1 MDPAA
6 RPDFRPDQAGSSRRT
21 PAPTIVAAVTQ
32 PQWGAP
38 SPGQRPLGQQS
49 WPAPQS
55 SARPGFGAPS
65 GFTPYGQPQAPA
77 ARRKSSPIAKL
88 LGAMIVLAVI
98 ASIGLV
104 VTLIANPAQ
113 AAYQNESY
121 QVPDP
126 DLNPPDLPQP
136 QTVEE
141 AKDAIE
147 NNPFYDQDVP
157 IPVRCEEGPID
168 VTTAGDAEL
177 EKHLNELMACLV
189 RVWEPPVT
197 GADWEIVRPSV
208 TVYGEKIKT
217 KCGEIPVNAAYCG
230 ADQQVYFSN
239 QLVRALPAVKNNEWV
254 AYIIIAHEFGHAL
267 QARTNIL
274 ISAKALGAESKDEQ
288 QELLM
293 SRRIEVQADCLSSMF
308 LRSVSRSL
316 QIDQDDLEGIE
327 DTYKAIGDDSLTGK
341 KNVVGNH
348 GLAQS
353 RLYWANQGLGS
364 SQVGTCNTYLADE
377 KLVR

>member
-1 MDPAA
+1 M
-6 RPDFRPDQAGSSRRT
+6 
-21 PAPTIVAAVTQ
+21 TQ

-49 WPAPQS
+49 WPGPQP
-55 SARPGFGAPS
+55 SARPAFGAPS
-65 GFTPYGQPQAPA
+65 GFTQPGQPPQAPTQ
-77 ARRKSSPIAKL
+77 RRKGSPVAKL

-113 AAYQNESY
+113 AAYQNEGY
-121 QVPDP
+121 RVPDP

-136 QTVEE
+136 QTVEQ

-147 NNPFYDQDVP
+147 NNPYYDQDVP
-157 IPVRCEEGPID
+157 IPVRCDEGPID
-168 VTTAGDAEL
+168 VTTADDAEL
-177 EKHLNELMACLV
+177 EEHLNNLMECLT

-197 GADWEIVRPSV
+197 AAGWEIVRPSV

-239 QLVRALPAVKNNEWV
+239 QLVRALPAVKENEWV

-274 ISAKALGAESKDEQ
+274 ISAKALVQDEPE
-288 QELLM
+288 QEQLLQ

-316 QIDQDDLEGIE
+316 DIQQSDLEGIE
-327 DTYKAIGDDSLTGK
+327 DTYKAIGDDTLTGK

-364 SQVGTCNTYLADE
+364 SHVGTCNTYTADE

>member
-1 MDPAA
+1 M
-6 RPDFRPDQAGSSRRT
+6 
-21 PAPTIVAAVTQ
+21 
-32 PQWGAP
+32 
-38 SPGQRPLGQQS
+38 
-49 WPAPQS
+49 
-55 SARPGFGAPS
+55 
-65 GFTPYGQPQAPA
+65 
-77 ARRKSSPIAKL
+77 AKL

-104 VTLIANPAQ
+104 VTLIANPGQ
-113 AAYQNESY
+113 AGYQNEAY

-126 DLNPPDLPQP
+126 DLNPPALPQP

-141 AKDAIE
+141 ATDAIE
-147 NNPFYDQDVP
+147 KNPFYDQDVP
-157 IPVRCEEGPID
+157 IPVRCDEGPID
-168 VTTAGDAEL
+168 VTAADDAEL

-197 GADWEIVRPSV
+197 SAGWVIVRPSV

-239 QLVRALPAVKNNEWV
+239 QLVRALPAVGDNEWV
-254 AYIIIAHEFGHAL
+254 AYIIIAHEFAHAL

-288 QELLM
+288 QELQM

-316 QIDQDDLEGIE
+316 DINQSDLEGIE
-327 DTYKAIGDDSLTGK
+327 ETYRSIGDDSLSDKYANGG
-341 KNVVGNH
+341 GNH
-348 GLAQS
+348 GLAVS

-364 SQVGTCNTYLADE
+364 SQVATCNTYVADE